1 MQIKWSV
8 TKGMDTDQQ
17 NRLKSARVPDSRTV
31 MICIP
36 GGRIKIDTDLVPKES
51 HILQNN
57 SEVQLGGYWRPKD
70 CYGRDRV
77 AIVIPFRDRQT
88 HLNILLKY
96 LHPLLQR
103 QQIKY
108 RIFVVEQV
116 RNFCDFFLHM
126 ESFQIT
132 NDFSRVCRSV
142 CLPVC

>member
-17 NRLKSARVPDSRTV
+17 NRLKSARVPHSRTV

-70 CYGRDRV
+70 CYARDRV
-77 AIVIPFRDRQT
+77 AIVIPFRDRQA
-88 HLNILLKY
+88 HLSILLKY

-103 QQIKY
+103 QQIEY

-126 ESFQIT
+126 ES
-132 NDFSRVCRSV
+132 
-142 CLPVC
+142 